1 MCIFI
6 HIKIKKKKKREIIDQ
21 GSYGIKSSKHEKPV

>member
-6 HIKIKKKKKREIIDQ
+6 HIKIKKKKKEIIDQ